1 MDGGVREE
9 AFGHL
14 VGALAGASRV
24 VGVEVDIESVGAP
37 KPVEVEAEPFE
48 RLARLVSLGVEHP
61 VFEPDRH
68 RRGVGCHTRGC
79 VSVDENGSGFGGLYT
94 EMHSD
99 ACTERAAFARR

>member
-9 AFGHL
+9 AFCHL

-24 VGVEVDIESVGAP
+24 VCIEVDIEAVGAP
-37 KPVEVEAEPFE
+37 EAVEVEAEPFE
-48 RLARLVSLGVEHP
+48 RLARLVGLGVEHP
-61 VFEPDRH
+61 VFEPNRH

-99 ACTERAAFARR
+99 ACAERAAFARR